1 MVATRVD
8 LLEQVGASAEARK
21 LVEKALASLPK
32 PARGAK
38 AAAQPGRAWLL
49 QRAAELALQV
59 SVPATACGR
68 WACG

>member
-1 MVATRVD
+1 MD